1 MGVDVLDD
9 KPVFGRLRRRRV
21 ILLSVIGLAVL
32 ASVGGLL
39 ISTTIKS
46 PAQQAAE
53 TQPPGLTRLTAPVQD
68 TVIRN
73 TVQADGLITKPP
85 QISSLDSGGGGGGSG
100 GGNAQQV
107 VTKVFRPPG
116 SFVAPGNV
124 IIEVAG
130 RPFFVLQGSVPAYR
144 DMAPGESGSDI
155 TQLQVGLENLGFG
168 IGGDTGGTYG
178 PGTSAAVA
186 AFYQSLGYTA
196 PPAPATTKG
205 HHGTEVPLSEIMF
218 VPRFPARVIKL
229 GGGVGSV
236 VSGSLVTLS
245 LGSPSVKGQLNPAFG
260 SLVRPGMRV
269 TITAQGS
276 PATVRARIGS
286 VTEKTQTSKSISG
299 GLYYPM
305 HIKLRKPLPPS
316 FGPGQDVIL
325 SIQAAQS
332 SGPMLAVPEAALFG
346 GQDGKDYVSKVTGPA
361 TTTRVPVTVVTE
373 GDGLVGIRPEPAT
386 ALKPGDQVVTGENY
400 LTGPSGRTG
409 RAARRARLIPGQSG
423 SSSVTVVGNG

>member
-9 KPVFGRLRRRRV
+9 KPGSGRLRRRRV
-21 ILLSVIGLAVL
+21 ILLVVIGLAVI
-32 ASVGGLL
+32 AAVGGLL

-53 TQPPGLTRLTAPVQD
+53 TRAPGLTRLTAPVQD

-85 QISSLDSGGGGGGSG
+85 QISSLSSGGGGGA

-107 VTKVFRPPG
+107 VTKIFHPPG
-116 SFVAPGNV
+116 SFVSPGNV

-155 TQLQVGLENLGFG
+155 TQLQAGLEALGFSV
-168 IGGDTGGTYG
+168 GGDTGGTYG
-178 PGTSAAVA
+178 PGTSAAAA

-196 PPAPATTKG
+196 PAAPPGSKG
-205 HHGTEVPLSEIMF
+205 HRGTEVPLSEIMF
-218 VPRFPARVIKL
+218 VPRLPAQVIKL
-229 GGGVGSV
+229 GGHVGSIV
-236 VSGSLVTLS
+236 NGSLVTLS

-269 TITAQGS
+269 TITTQGS
-276 PATVRARIGS
+276 PATVHATIAS
-286 VTEKTQTSKSISG
+286 VSRKAQTSKSISG

-305 HIKLRKPLPPS
+305 RIKLHKPLPS
-316 FGPGQDVIL
+316 AMGPGQNVIL
-325 SIQAAQS
+325 SIQAAHS
-332 SGPMLAVPEAALFG
+332 NGPMLAVPEAALFG
-346 GQDGKDYVSKVTGPA
+346 GQDGKDYVSKVTGPNTA
-361 TTTRVPVTVVTE
+361 ARVQVTVVTQ
-373 GDGLVGIRPEPAT
+373 GDGLVGIRPAAAG

-400 LTGPSGRTG
+400 LTSPSGRT
-409 RAARRARLIPGQSG
+409 ARKAKLIPGGSG
-423 SSSVTVVGNG
+423 SGTVVGPG

>member
-1 MGVDVLDD
+1 MDVLDD
-9 KPVFGRLRRRRV
+9 KPGYGRLRRRRT
-21 ILLSVIGLAVL
+21 ILLVVIGVAVI

-53 TQPPGLTRLTAPVQD
+53 TKAPGLTRLTAPVQY

-85 QISSLDSGGGGGGSG
+85 QISSLNSGSGGGGGG

-107 VTKVFRPPG
+107 VTKIFHPPG
-116 SFVAPGNV
+116 SFVSPGNV

-130 RPFFVLQGSVPAYR
+130 QPFFVLQGTVPAYR

-155 TQLQVGLENLGFG
+155 AQLQAGLESLGFG
-168 IGGDTGGTYG
+168 IGGDTSGVYG

-196 PPAPATTKG
+196 PAAPGTKG
-205 HHGTEVPLSEIMF
+205 HRGAEVPLSEIMF
-218 VPRFPARVIKL
+218 VPRFPARVLKL

-236 VSGSLVTLS
+236 VSGSVVTLS

-260 SLVRPGMRV
+260 ALVRPGMKV

-276 PATVRARIGS
+276 PAVVHGKIAS
-286 VTEKTQTSKSISG
+286 VTHKAQTSKSISG

-305 HIKLRKPLPPS
+305 HISLRKPLPPS
-316 FGPGQDVIL
+316 FGSGQDVIL

-346 GQDGKDYVSKVTGPA
+346 GQDGKDYVSKVTGPDTA
-361 TTTRVPVTVVTE
+361 TRVQVTVITE
-373 GDGLVGIRPEPAT
+373 GDGLVGVRPDPLG
-386 ALKPGDQVVTGENY
+386 ALKTGDQVVTGENY
-400 LTGPSGRTG
+400 LTSPLGRISGK
-409 RAARRARLIPGQSG
+409 ARLVPGQRNGSG
-423 SSSVTVVGNG
+423 SITVVGPG

>member
-1 MGVDVLDD
+1 MGVDVLEH
-9 KPVFGRLRRRRV
+9 KPGYGRLRRRRI
-21 ILLSVIGLAVL
+21 ILLAVIGLAVI
-32 ASVGGLL
+32 ASIGGLL

-53 TQPPGLTRLTAPVQD
+53 TKAPGLTRLTAPVQD

-85 QISSLDSGGGGGGSG
+85 QISSLSGGGGGGGGG

-107 VTKVFRPPG
+107 VTKIFRPPG

-130 RPFFVLQGSVPAYR
+130 RPFFVFQGTVPAYR

-155 TQLQVGLENLGFG
+155 AQLQAGLESLGFSV
-168 IGGDTGGTYG
+168 GGDTSGVYG

-186 AFYQSLGYTA
+186 AFYQSLGY
-196 PPAPATTKG
+196 PAPAAPSGSKG
-205 HHGTEVPLSEIMF
+205 HRRAEVPLSEIMF
-218 VPRFPARVIKL
+218 VPRFPAQVVKL
-229 GGGVGSV
+229 GGHVGSV
-236 VSGSLVTLS
+236 VSDSLVTLS
-245 LGSPSVKGQLNPAFG
+245 LGSPSIHGQLNPAFG

-269 TITAQGS
+269 TITTQGS
-276 PATVRARIGS
+276 PATVHGTIAS
-286 VTEKTQTSKSISG
+286 VGRKAQTSKSISG

-316 FGPGQDVIL
+316 MGPGQNVIL
-325 SIQAAQS
+325 SIRAAQS

-346 GQDGKDYVSKVTGPA
+346 GQDGKDYVSKVTGPNTA
-361 TTTRVPVTVVTE
+361 TRVPVTVVTE
-373 GDGLVGIRPEPAT
+373 GDGLVGIRPDPAG
-386 ALKPGDQVVTGENY
+386 ALKPGDQVVTGQNY
-400 LTGPSGRTG
+400 LTSPSGRT
-409 RAARRARLIPGQSG
+409 ARKARVSHGGSG
-423 SSSVTVVGNG
+423 SITIVGPG

>member
-1 MGVDVLDD
+1 MGADVLDD
-9 KPVFGRLRRRRV
+9 KPGYGRLRRRRV
-21 ILLSVIGLAVL
+21 ILLSVIGLAVI
-32 ASVGGLL
+32 ASAGGLL

-85 QISSLDSGGGGGGSG
+85 QISSLDSGGGSGGGG

-107 VTKVFRPPG
+107 VTKIFHPQG
-116 SFVAPGNV
+116 SFVSPGNV

-130 RPFFVLQGSVPAYR
+130 RPFFVLQGTVPAYR

-155 TQLQVGLENLGFG
+155 AQLQAGLEALGFS
-168 IGGDTGGTYG
+168 IGGDTSGVYG

-196 PPAPATTKG
+196 PTVASTAPAAPGTKAHRG
-205 HHGTEVPLSEIMF
+205 AEVPLSEIMF
-218 VPRFPARVIKL
+218 VPRFPAQVVKL
-229 GGGVGSV
+229 GGGVGTV

-245 LGSPSVKGQLNPAFG
+245 LGSPSIKGQLNPAFG
-260 SLVRPGMRV
+260 ALVRPGMRV

-276 PATVRARIGS
+276 PATVHGTISS
-286 VTEKTQTSKSISG
+286 VTTKAQTSKSISG

-305 HIKLRKPLPPS
+305 HIKLHKPLPAS
-316 FGPGQDVIL
+316 MGPGQNVTL

-361 TTTRVPVTVVTE
+361 TTVRVPVTVVTE
-373 GDGLVGIRPEPAT
+373 GDGLVGIRPDPPG

-400 LTGPSGRTG
+400 LTSPLGGGGKLRTH
-409 RAARRARLIPGQSG
+409 GQSG
-423 SSSVTVVGNG
+423 SVKVVP